1 MKLNWL
7 KLEGF
12 RNYHDLELSLET
24 PITALV
30 GLNAQG
36 KTNLLESIAFLA
48 LGKSFR
54 ASRSLETLHW
64 ERPHGRIRGRIEEEG
79 KEVELEVF
87 MQREPETKK
96 VKKAEKVTTP
106 KNFLGSLRVVLF
118 TPDDLDLV
126 TGSPSLR
133 RQFLDRLLL
142 QLNGGYVEAF
152 SQYQRILD
160 QRNALLKRIQHGQ
173 AQTWEL
179 DLWDARLSEEAQRI
193 WERRLAFMES
203 LKQPIAKDYQG
214 ISGTEEVLSFNY
226 QNHQTRFEEKLTAAR
241 EHDLRTG
248 STSVG
253 PHRDDFILFL
263 DGRPLHESGSR
274 GECRSAV
281 LALKIAELRYM
292 EEISGEKPILLLDDV
307 FSELDALRQEKLGSL
322 LQNYQTILTTTGLE
336 HVQKLQNAT
345 IYEVSEGGLTQVK
358 F

>member
-1 MKLNWL
+1 MKL
-7 KLEGF
+7 KRIQLEGF
-12 RNYHDLELSLET
+12 RNYQDLDLELES

-36 KTNLLESIAFLA
+36 KTNLLESIVFLA

-64 ERPHGRIRGRIEEEG
+64 NRPHGRIRGHIEEGG
-79 KEVELEVF
+79 KDVELEVF

-106 KNFLGSLRVVLF
+106 KNFLGSLRIVLF

-142 QLNGGYVEAF
+142 QLNGGYVESF

-160 QRNALLKRIQHGQ
+160 QRNALLKRIRENR

-179 DLWDARLSEEAQRI
+179 DLWDARLAEEAARI
-193 WERRLAFMES
+193 WERRHSFMEF
-203 LKQPIAKDYQG
+203 LKIPLPRDYQS
-214 ISGTEEVLSFNY
+214 IAGTEEALTVRYDS
-226 QNHQTRFEEKLTAAR
+226 HQDRFEERLLAAR

-253 PHRDDFILFL
+253 PHRDDFALFL
-263 DGRPLHESGSR
+263 EGRALSETGSR

-281 LALKIAELRYM
+281 LSLKMAELRYM
-292 EEISGEKPILLLDDV
+292 ELRSGEKPLLLLDDV

-322 LQNYQTILTTTGLE
+322 LQEYQTILTTTALD
-336 HVQKLQNAT
+336 HVEKLKNKTVYQ
-345 IYEVSEGGLTQVK
+345 VKEGGLLK
-358 F
+358 A